1 MSFITNLLKS
11 KRKKNYKIGIA
22 LSGGGVRGLAHLGI
36 LKALNENQIFP
47 DIISGT
53 SAGALAGLFYA
64 DGYSPDEAYEIFQ
77 DTSLFKFAQ
86 ISFPRKGL
94 LSMQKVIKILEEN
107 IKAKS
112 FDDLKKPLY
121 VATSNLN
128 DGIVQYFNTGDV
140 IEKVIASASVP
151 VVFNPVLIN
160 GNTYVD
166 GGIFD
171 NLPIDPIQNNCEKL
185 IASHVNPLGKTE
197 ELDSI
202 IKIAERT
209 FHLAI
214 GANINAKKAL
224 CDLFIEPETLRNYG
238 ILGLSKGK
246 EIFETGYETTMKI
259 LEKNNPF

>member
-1 MSFITNLLKS
+1 MGFITKILKY
-11 KRKKNYKIGIA
+11 KTKKNYKVGIA
-22 LSGGGVRGLAHLGI
+22 LSGGGVRGLAHLGV

-64 DGYSPDEAYEIFQ
+64 DGYTPDDAYEIFE
-77 DTSLFKFAQ
+77 DTNLFTFAQ

-94 LSMQKVIKILEEN
+94 LSMQKVKKILEEN
-107 IKAKS
+107 IKAER
-112 FDDLKKPLY
+112 FEDLKKSLY

-128 DGIVQYFNTGDV
+128 DGIIQYFNSGDI

-151 VVFNPVLIN
+151 VVFKPVLIN

-171 NLPIDPIQNNCEKL
+171 NLPIDPIQSNCEKL
-185 IASHVNPLGKTE
+185 IASHVNPLGKTN
-197 ELDSI
+197 ELDNI

-209 FHLAI
+209 FQLAI
-214 GANINAKKAL
+214 GANIKAKKAR
-224 CDLFIEPETLRNYG
+224 CDLFIEPEKLINYG

-246 EIFETGYETTMKI
+246 EIFDTGYETTMKI